1 MALKERVA
9 FAGRLGGGL
18 PGRAVHISAS
28 AGVAKGGS
36 MSSTIIR
43 EPPVETPVKRQSST
57 QTPAPASTP
66 PIRQPTWQRLILLIV
81 LGYEVLGCLSGG
93 ILLVAAP
100 DGHLM
105 DMPLEGIGGFFPD
118 FFVPGLFLIGLG
130 ILNLAAFIAVWRRT
144 RTDWLL
150 AGLALGGL
158 TVWFLVEIAVVG
170 THWLQAMWGLPVVMA
185 VVMALPLI
193 PSRTE
198 GRPFIQSHPVL
209 TYYILTF
216 AISWGGILLVI
227 FGGRSSVPATPEQ
240 FDRLIPMAILALL
253 AGPPLACLLL
263 TGLVDGRAG
272 YGELGRRLSRWR
284 VGIGWYALALL
295 TAPVAFASASL
306 AMSLVSPAYLPTILT
321 RTDTASVLLLGTLPA
336 LLVGSGEEL
345 GWTGFAIPRLLRRYS
360 VLATGL
366 IAGVL
371 WGAWHVLTNDV
382 WAGNV
387 IAGELPVPLI
397 VSVNALLLLV
407 GELLVY
413 RVLMVWVYDRTGSLP
428 VAIVMHAGFAFGT
441 FALQPNGVSGVALLV
456 HAVLVSALLWLVVAT
471 VARRGQFER
480 QALRT
485 QVA

>member
-263 TGLVDGRAG
+263 T
-272 YGELGRRLSRWR
+272 
-284 VGIGWYALALL
+284 
-295 TAPVAFASASL
+295 APVAFASASL